1 MRVSHWMIAVSAALA
16 AGATASSAVEQWNV
30 ADLKEY
36 LKDSGQEVAQD
47 SLDALKE
54 AASRE
59 WEKRTSGSK
68 SVLDLLWRPKQ
79 TPHDWFGSDYSNPV
93 SEWLFNTWPGEELQK
108 LLKHS
113 RVKTDPTWS
122 RDKLVAVAKRN
133 FKKISETLGVSGYY
147 PSESYFKL
155 WDNSELKD
163 WLEDYGIPYS
173 KGEKARDYLLK
184 VVRENIRR
192 ASDFYHDERYEVLTS
207 VGFLNEE
214 FSRTGTVD
222 HVDFSSWPLDSLRSW
237 LEVHKLKFDKNMAE
251 DKKYLVSLAEKNKN
265 LLMDDVEWLGS
276 IAQKELSEILKRKDE
291 AMKRGKDA
299 AAKSKH
305 AIKQSGEDAVQYG
318 KDAGNAAMNYGKNVG
333 KDAVNAGK
341 DAVNAGKHAGK
352 DAVNAGK
359 DAVNA
364 GKHAGKD
371 AVNAGKDAVNAGKH
385 AGKDAV
391 NAGKKAGKDA
401 VKAGKHAGKDAVD
414 AGRDAVHDAVN
425 AGKHAGKDAV
435 DAGRDAVHA
444 GREAGRDAVEAG
456 RETGDSFVHHG
467 KDMLHAGQESAE
479 SLWDSIKGYF
489 NRADDVIN
497 DTFLLD
503 VDNWPKRRLKHFLEA
518 RGVKYSLLSTRKDL
532 LKSVIKHRN
541 KPVRDLKETKHKWFP
556 SWTLDNLQHWSSEK
570 TEQGK
575 EKYNSAKDHLK
586 AGGNKVHDQ
595 SKETNEAI
603 KQKIDDWI
611 ETFNSWTTEDLQTYL
626 RSFGIQAPK
635 SYKKDQLVN
644 LALKHSKAFFGS
656 STESTTS
663 SYLRFLPQKA
673 REWVNY
679 GYSLLVR

>member
-16 AGATASSAVEQWNV
+16 AGATASSAAEQWNV

-36 LKDSGQEVAQD
+36 LKDSGQEVAHD
-47 SLDALKE
+47 SLDALRD
-54 AASRE
+54 AASKE
-59 WEKRTSGSK
+59 WEKHTDGRK
-68 SVLDLLWRPKQ
+68 SMLDLLWRPKQ
-79 TPHDWFGSDYSNPV
+79 TPHDWFGSDYTNPV
-93 SEWLFNTWPGEELQK
+93 SEWLFNTWPVEELQK

-122 RDKLVAVAKRN
+122 RDKLVAVSKRN

-155 WDNSELKD
+155 WDSSELKE
-163 WLEDYGIPYS
+163 WLDDYGIPYS
-173 KGEKARDYLLK
+173 KAATARDQLLK

-207 VGFLNEE
+207 VGFLNDE

-237 LEVHKLKFDKNMAE
+237 LEVHKLKFDRNMAE
-251 DKKYLVSLAEKNKN
+251 DKQYLVALAEKNKK

-276 IAQKELSEILKRKDE
+276 IAQKELAEIFKQ
-291 AMKRGKDA
+291 KDA
-299 AAKSKH
+299 AMKLSKEAAGKSKN
-305 AIKQSGEDAVQYG
+305 AIKKSGQNAVQYG
-318 KDAGNAAMNYGKNVG
+318 KDAGNAAMGYGKNVG
-333 KDAVNAGK
+333 KDAVNAGR
-341 DAVNAGKHAGK
+341 DVANAGKHAGK

-359 DAVNA
+359 DAVNT
-364 GKHAGKD
+364 
-371 AVNAGKDAVNAGKH
+371 GKH

-401 VKAGKHAGKDAVD
+401 VAAGKHAGKDVVD
-414 AGRDAVHDAVN
+414 AGRDAI
-425 AGKHAGKDAV
+425 HAGKEAGMDAV
-435 DAGRDAVHA
+435 EV
-444 GREAGRDAVEAG
+444 GREA
-456 RETGDSFVHHG
+456 GDSFVHHG
-467 KDMLHAGQESAE
+467 KDLFHAGQESAE

-489 NRADDVIN
+489 NKADDVIN

-503 VDNWPKRRLKHFLEA
+503 VENWPKRRLKHFLEA

-532 LKSVIKHRN
+532 LKSVIKYRN
-541 KPVRDLKETKHKWFP
+541 KPVHDLKETKNKWFP
-556 SWTLDNLQHWSSEK
+556 SWTLENLQHWSSEK

-586 AGGNKVHDQ
+586 AGSNKVQDQ
-595 SKETNEAI
+595 SKEANEAI
-603 KQKIDDWI
+603 KQKIDDWV
-611 ETFNSWTTEDLQTYL
+611 ETFNSWTTDDLQTYL
-626 RSFGIQAPK
+626 RSFGIQPPK
-635 SYKKDQLVN
+635 SYKKDQLVD

-656 STESTTS
+656 SSDSSESG
-663 SYLRFLPQKA
+663 YFRFVPRIA
-673 REWVNY
+673 RKWFNY